1 MEMQRLDCE
10 MRHWNRGSFV
20 KGKCVWN
27 GVKKIRKIKR
37 ACGAVIS
44 FIKRLISYYKVT
56 KQLNAALKK
65 RM

>member
-1 MEMQRLDCE
+1 MHYE
-10 MRHWNRGSFV
+10 
-20 KGKCVWN
+20 
-27 GVKKIRKIKR
+27 I
-37 ACGAVIS
+37 AVFWTVILIILLGGFFDFFLTIPIVALYIS

>member
-1 MEMQRLDCE
+1 MAAAWTVILIILL
-10 MRHWNRGSFV
+10 G
-20 KGKCVWN
+20 
-27 GVKKIRKIKR
+27 GVFDFFLTIPIV
-37 ACGAVIS
+37 ALYIS

>member
-1 MEMQRLDCE
+1 MHYGMAAAWTVILIILL
-10 MRHWNRGSFV
+10 G
-20 KGKCVWN
+20 
-27 GVKKIRKIKR
+27 GVFDFFLTIPIV
-37 ACGAVIS
+37 ALYIS

>member
-1 MEMQRLDCE
+1 ME
-10 MRHWNRGSFV
+10 GV
-20 KGKCVWN
+20 GGKGKCVWN
-27 GVKKIRKIKR
+27 GVEKIRKIKC
-37 ACGAVIS
+37 ACGTVYF